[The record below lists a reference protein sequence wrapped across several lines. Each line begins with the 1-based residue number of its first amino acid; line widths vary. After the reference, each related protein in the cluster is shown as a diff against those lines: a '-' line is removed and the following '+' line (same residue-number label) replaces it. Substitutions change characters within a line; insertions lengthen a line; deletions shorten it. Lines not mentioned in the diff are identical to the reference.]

1 MTARAVRAKRLVA
14 LVGVAALAASAAV
27 ATVLFARSSDQ
38 RGRPFVQAHVEPS
51 SPSALARVKHGRNV
65 RGRNLSLPPGV
76 TLPPVIVPSSVTPHG
91 SFTSLRG
98 ERHYIFEGSLRSD
111 ELHPTFDRD
120 PVPPRCVVEVGPRYS
135 GIACGH
141 PFANSDLFF
150 LEGTEGGPT
159 AGTETVHLISGLC
172 SPRVARI
179 EAVDSSG
186 AIEQGQVNGAGA
198 FFVELPATALAK
210 GLRFEALR
218 AYDRNGALIEQA
230 DA

>member
-1 MTARAVRAKRLVA
+1 MAARAVSAKWLVA
-14 LVGVAALAASAAV
+14 LGVTALAASAAV
-27 ATVLFARSSDQ
+27 ATVLLTRSSDQ
-38 RGRPFVQAHVEPS
+38 RGRLSAQAHAEPT
-51 SPSALARVKHGRNV
+51 SPAAFARVK
-65 RGRNLSLPPGV
+65 RGRGLRGRDLSLPPGV
-76 TLPPVIVPSSVTPHG
+76 SLPPVIVPSSVTPHG
-91 SFTSLRG
+91 SFRSLRG

-135 GIACGH
+135 GAACGH

-159 AGTETVHLISGLC
+159 PGTETVRLISGLC
-172 SPRVARI
+172 SRRVARI

-186 AIEQGQVNGAGA
+186 AITQGQVSGAGA
-198 FFVELPATALAK
+198 FFIELPATALAK

>member
-1 MTARAVRAKRLVA
+1 MMARAVRAKRLVA
-14 LVGVAALAASAAV
+14 LGIAALAASAAV
-27 ATVLFARSSDQ
+27 AGMLFARSSDQ
-38 RGRPFVQAHVEPS
+38 RGRPFVQAHSKPTS
-51 SPSALARVKHGRNV
+51 LAALAHVKRGRNL
-65 RGRNLSLPPGV
+65 RGRNLSLPQGI

-98 ERHYIFEGSLRSD
+98 ERHYIFEGGLRSN

-135 GIACGH
+135 GVACGH
-141 PFANSDLFF
+141 PFTNSDLFF

-159 AGTETVHLISGLC
+159 AGTETVRSISGLC

-186 AIEQGQVNGAGA
+186 AIEQGQVNRAGA

>member
-1 MTARAVRAKRLVA
+1 MMARAVRAKRWVA
-14 LVGVAALAASAAV
+14 LGGAALAASAAV

-38 RGRPFVQAHVEPS
+38 PGRPFVQARVKPS
-51 SPSALARVKHGRNV
+51 SPAALAGVK
-65 RGRNLSLPPGV
+65 RGRNLRGRSLSLPPGI

-91 SFTSLRG
+91 SFTSLHG
-98 ERHYIFEGSLRSD
+98 GKHYIFEGSLRSG
-111 ELHPTFDRD
+111 ELHPSFDRD
-120 PVPPRCVVEVGPRYS
+120 PVPPRCVVEIGPRYS
-135 GIACGH
+135 GVACGH

-159 AGTETVHLISGLC
+159 AGTETARSISGLC

-186 AIEQGQVNGAGA
+186 AITQGQVSGAGA

-218 AYDRNGALIEQA
+218 AYDRNDALIEQA

>member
-14 LVGVAALAASAAV
+14 LAVVALAASTAV
-27 ATVLFARSSDQ
+27 ATVLFACSSSQ
-38 RGRPFVQAHVEPS
+38 RGRPFVQAHAKPT
-51 SPSALARVKHGRNV
+51 SPAALARVK
-65 RGRNLSLPPGV
+65 RGRNLRGRNPSLLPGI

-91 SFTSLRG
+91 TFTSLRG
-98 ERHYIFEGSLRSD
+98 ERHYIFEGSLRSG
-111 ELHPTFDRD
+111 ELHPAFDHD
-120 PVPPRCVVEVGPRYS
+120 PVPPRCVVEVGPNYS
-135 GIACGH
+135 GVACGH

-159 AGTETVHLISGLC
+159 PGTETVRMISGLC

-186 AIEQGQVNGAGA
+186 ATEQGQVNGAGA

-218 AYDRNGALIEQA
+218 AYDRSGALIEQA

>member
-1 MTARAVRAKRLVA
+1 MMARGLTAKRLIA
-14 LVGVAALAASAAV
+14 LGVAALAAFTAV
-27 ATVLFARSSDQ
+27 AAGLFARSSDQ
-38 RGRPFVQAHVEPS
+38 RGRPFVQAHVTSS
-51 SPSALARVKHGRNV
+51 SPAGLARVKRGRRNV
-65 RGRNLSLPPGV
+65 RGRNLSLPSGI

-98 ERHYIFEGSLRSD
+98 ERHYIFEGSLRSN

-135 GIACGH
+135 GVACGH

-159 AGTETVHLISGLC
+159 AGTETARSISGLC

-186 AIEQGQVNGAGA
+186 AITQGQVSGAGA
-198 FFVELPATALAK
+198 FFIELPATALQTGSAS
-210 GLRFEALR
+210 RRYAHTTVTAR
-218 AYDRNGALIEQA
+218 
-230 DA
+230 

>member
-1 MTARAVRAKRLVA
+1 VRAKRW
-14 LVGVAALAASAAV
+14 VGLGVVALAASTAV

-38 RGRPFVQAHVEPS
+38 RGRPLVHLHAKPT
-51 SPSALARVKHGRNV
+51 SPAGLARVRRGRDL
-65 RGRNLSLPPGV
+65 RGRNRSLPPGI
-76 TLPPVIVPSSVTPHG
+76 TLPVVIAPSSVTPHG

-98 ERHYIFEGSLRSD
+98 ERHYIFEGSLRSG
-111 ELHPTFDRD
+111 ELHPAFDHD

-135 GIACGH
+135 GVACGH

-159 AGTETVHLISGLC
+159 AGTETARSISGLC

-186 AIEQGQVNGAGA
+186 AITQGQVNGAGA

-218 AYDRNGALIEQA
+218 AYDRTGALIEQA

>member
-1 MTARAVRAKRLVA
+1 MMARAARAKRSVA
-14 LVGVAALAASAAV
+14 LGVAALAASAAV
-27 ATVLFARSSDQ
+27 ATVLVARSSDQ
-38 RGRPFVQAHVEPS
+38 PGRPFGQAGVKPS
-51 SPSALARVKHGRNV
+51 SPAALARVKRGRNV
-65 RGRNLSLPPGV
+65 RDRNISLPPGV
-76 TLPPVIVPSSVTPHG
+76 TLPPVIVPSSATPHG

-98 ERHYIFEGSLRSD
+98 EKHYIFEGSLRSG

-120 PVPPRCVVEVGPRYS
+120 PVPPRCVVEIGPRYS
-135 GIACGH
+135 GVACGH
-141 PFANSDLFF
+141 PFANSELFF

-159 AGTETVHLISGLC
+159 AGTETARIISGLC

-186 AIEQGQVNGAGA
+186 ALEQGQVNGAGA

-210 GLRFEALR
+210 GLRFESLR